1 MQENALAIGKCPWQE
16 LLRRTQCGWGRTSGL
31 DKINGKQRQRL
42 VQVSAELL
50 RSRVLGCPPGAQIGS
65 LRSLAAELG
74 VGIVTVQ
81 QAARV
86 LEHEGLLMVR
96 RGPGGGYYGAR
107 PGAAALER
115 ALGAWLS
122 VQGTHAHEA
131 LEMVTLLE
139 GELNAA
145 ASHCTND
152 TLLEELRELVARL
165 DLSTTSAQR
174 VAFEQDLHN
183 LLFRMTER
191 PVIELLSRVT
201 LRHYS
206 QKPMPPLFPTEEDV
220 AIWRAGRRRILLAVL
235 QHDEMLARFEADR
248 HRNETLRRLREVMA
262 RGDGT

>member
-1 MQENALAIGKCPWQE
+1 M
-16 LLRRTQCGWGRTSGL
+16 
-31 DKINGKQRQRL
+31 DKTNGKQPQRL
-42 VQVSAELL
+42 VKVSAEQL
-50 RSRVLGCPPGAQIGS
+50 RKRVLESPPGAQIGS

-96 RGPGGGYYGAR
+96 RGPGGGYYGVR
-107 PGAAALER
+107 PDAAALER

-122 VQGTHAHEA
+122 LHGSHNHEA
-131 LEMVTLLE
+131 MEMVTLLE

-145 ASHCTND
+145 ASHCTNEN
-152 TLLEELRELVARL
+152 LLVELRELVARI
-165 DLSTTSAQR
+165 DFCATSAQR
-174 VAFEQDLHN
+174 IAFERDLHN

-206 QKPMPPLFPTEEDV
+206 QKPMPPLFPTDADV
-220 AIWRAGRRRILLAVL
+220 EIWRAGRRRILLAVL
-235 QHDEMLARFEADR
+235 QHDESLARFEADR
-248 HRNETLRRLREVMA
+248 HRNETLRRLREVVA
-262 RGDGT
+262 RGDGA